1 MHRSCTT
8 VTCALPL
15 DGDASVCAPCLR
27 RLDRALARVVGG
39 LPRDL
44 DLALARQR
52 RTGPGNLGRRSTGIP
67 LAFDPSI
74 TEAAAVLHDT
84 LSAWC
89 RTLREPGTPD
99 PAGNEPSTLASWL
112 SRRTG
117 VLRRHALGPECVDEV
132 CAAVDQAERA
142 VDLPSDRVIAG
153 PCPQCATPC
162 YARAGAAST
171 RCPDCEAT
179 VSVGEGRRRML
190 LAAGEH
196 LVTAADAARALQV
209 LGHRVTPA
217 SVRGHARRGR
227 LRPRGTGSA
236 GRPLYCLGDV
246 VDVYLTRPCTGDR
259 TVSRRP

>member
-1 MHRSCTT
+1 MHRFCTT

-15 DGDASVCAPCLR
+15 DGDDSVCPQCVR
-27 RLDRALARVVGG
+27 RLTRALDKVVGG

-52 RTGPGNLGRRSTGIP
+52 RTGPGNLGRRSTETP
-67 LAFDPSI
+67 LAFDPAI
-74 TEAAAVLHDT
+74 TEASAVLQGT

-89 RTLREPGTPD
+89 RTIQEPGVPGPT
-99 PAGNEPSTLASWL
+99 GNDSSALASWL
-112 SRRTG
+112 SRHTG
-117 VLRRHALGPECVDEV
+117 ALRRNALGTECVDEV
-132 CAAVDQAERA
+132 CEAVEQAERA

-153 PCPQCATPC
+153 LCPGCATPC
-162 YARAGAAST
+162 YARSGATST
-171 RCPDCEAT
+171 RCPECET
-179 VSVGEGRRRML
+179 RVSVGEGRRRML
-190 LAAGEH
+190 LGAGEH

-246 VDVYLTRPCTGDR
+246 VDVYLSRTCPGDR
-259 TVSRRP
+259 PLRRHP